1 MKHFTVHATRSGRWW
16 SITIDEDPR
25 AQTQARRLDQVE
37 DVARSVL
44 IDTELLTPNE
54 PVAFTVVT
62 QADNLDDLRRKAVAA
77 RQAAADASEEAS
89 KAAREFARN
98 AADQGLPLRDI
109 GAMLGV
115 THQRAQQLLASA

>member
-44 IDTELLTPNE
+44 IDTEMLAPNE

-62 QADNLDDLRRKAVAA
+62 RTDNLDDLRRKAVAA
-77 RQAAADASEEAS
+77 KQAAADASEEAS

-98 AADQGLPLRDI
+98 AAAQGLPLRDI

>member
-44 IDTELLTPNE
+44 IDTEMLTPNE